1 MKTKLTLDVHSKAWW
16 VSLISLILVFGQQ
29 VGHLFGW
36 EITSDQVNQIM
47 GIVNTILLIGG
58 SFGLITDTSKKDV
71 STINTDQSKP
81 MEVKTPTY
89 QTSTNLRRN

>member
-1 MKTKLTLDVHSKAWW
+1 MKNKLTLDIHSKAWW

-29 VGHLFGW
+29 IGHLFGW

-58 SFGLITDTSKKDV
+58 SLGLITDTSKNSI
-71 STINTDQSKP
+71 STINDQSEP
-81 MEVKTPTY
+81 TEVKTPTY
-89 QTSTNLRRN
+89 QNSINLRKD

>member
-1 MKTKLTLDVHSKAWW
+1 MKNKLTLDVHSKAWW

-47 GIVNTILLIGG
+47 GIVNTVLLIGG
-58 SFGLITDTSKKDV
+58 SLGLITDTSKKNV
-71 STINTDQSKP
+71 STIDKSLPT
-81 MEVKTPTY
+81 EVQTPTY
-89 QTSTNLRRN
+89 NNQTNLRKD